1 MVVVQVP
8 PTASPGDTVQY
19 NINGQLMNVV
29 IPDGLLGRAEPRNKN
44 APPLHE
50 AVRGQVRLVI
60 VAVLHRV
67 DQRTPARRA
76 AEQVLHYL
84 AGPATRKPVH
94 KGHTSSCPTASPTDS
109 KSARGPLPF
118 EPPLAD
124 LRWRHV
130 CSFLGRGK
138 F

>member
-50 AVRGQVRLVI
+50 AVRGQVRLEE
-60 VAVLHRV
+60 R
-67 DQRTPARRA
+67 ARA
-76 AEQVLHYL
+76 
-84 AGPATRKPVH
+84 PATRR
-94 KGHTSSCPTASPTDS
+94 
-109 KSARGPLPF
+109 SARAGSRSSS
-118 EPPLAD
+118 AS
-124 LRWRHV
+124 V
-130 CSFLGRGK
+130 
-138 F
+138 